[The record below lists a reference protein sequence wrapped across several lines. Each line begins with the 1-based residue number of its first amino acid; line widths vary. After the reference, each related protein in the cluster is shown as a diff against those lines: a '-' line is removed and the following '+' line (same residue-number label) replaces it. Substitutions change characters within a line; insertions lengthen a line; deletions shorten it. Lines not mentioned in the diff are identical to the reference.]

1 MSHCHI
7 LLFLRAYSRITNSLN
22 NVTRTMVE
30 PISIIQLEHR
40 IPYHEKY
47 KSKIPNAPINRT
59 QGQTL
64 NRKCSLIDNWLTVSR
79 CCITKHVT
87 MLSLQS
93 YSWLQIYCWP
103 QVRREMMT
111 KGVFTWVHFSSEN
124 VCRSRH
130 IYTRNLFDFRTHFSQ
145 ILIFFIKTFSI
156 RSGKIQLLLSAK
168 PWFHPIIYLE

>member
-93 YSWLQIYCWP
+93 YSWLQIYSWP

-111 KGVFTWVHFSSEN
+111 KGEFTWVHFS
-124 VCRSRH
+124 VKMIAGLGRSTLVTFSTFKL
-130 IYTRNLFDFRTHFSQ
+130 IFSNFYFLSKFSQ
-145 ILIFFIKTFSI
+145 YDLVKFNCYYQQNLGSI
-156 RSGKIQLLLSAK
+156 QSYI
-168 PWFHPIIYLE
+168 